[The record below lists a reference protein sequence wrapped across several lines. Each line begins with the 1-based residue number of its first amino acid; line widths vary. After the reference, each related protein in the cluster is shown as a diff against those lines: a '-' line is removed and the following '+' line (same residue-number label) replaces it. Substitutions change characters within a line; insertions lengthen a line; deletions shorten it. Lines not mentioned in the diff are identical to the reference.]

1 MTIRTRFA
9 PSPTGPL
16 HIGGARSALFNYLF
30 AKKHGGAF
38 VLRIEDTDLERS
50 DLKYETE
57 IFESFR
63 WLGIEADE
71 SPERGGPY
79 APYRQSERLPSYRAC
94 LERLLASGSAFYC
107 PHAEAELEAERRS
120 LMASGKN
127 PVHRCEFN
135 GQAGQGSGK
144 GIIRF
149 KTPMGRTVAFTDLIR
164 GEISFASDLLGDF
177 SLAKRLDVPLYNFA
191 VVVDDHEMAITHVIR
206 GEDHIPNT
214 PKQLLIAEALGIAP
228 PTYAHLPLIL
238 SQNRAKLSK
247 RHGATS
253 IREFREEGYLP
264 EALVNFMALLGW
276 NPGDDREIF
285 SLAELADQFD
295 IGKVQKSAAIFNIEK
310 LDWLNGEYIRRK
322 SPQELAD
329 ALRPYLEIAVA
340 DAVNVRDDVIVRVAA
355 IEQPRL
361 KKLSEIGERTA
372 YFFREP
378 HYETPLLRWK
388 EMSDGEIRQS
398 LERARSILAGV
409 PDGEFTKER
418 LEHIFLDAIGGG
430 DKGVLLW
437 PLRVALSGRKASPGP
452 FEIMDAMGKG
462 RSIQRIDTAIAKT
475 SRAIPSS

>member
-1 MTIRTRFA
+1 MSSNEKPRVRIA

-16 HIGGARSALFNYLF
+16 HIGTARTALFNYLF

-214 PKQLLIAEALGIAP
+214 PKQLLIAEALGWTTTNEFGDIVP
-228 PTYAHLPLIL
+228 PWRYAHLPLIL
-238 SQNRAKLSK
+238 GPDCSKLSK

-253 IREFREEGYLP
+253 VDEYRKQGYLP
-264 EALVNFMALLGW
+264 EALFNYMALVGW
-276 NPGDDREIF
+276 NPGTDKEIF
-285 SLAELADQFD
+285 SKEELEKEFSIEKIQLSGGIFD
-295 IGKVQKSAAIFNIEK
+295 IKK
-310 LDWLNGEYIRRK
+310 LDWMNGEYIRKK
-322 SPQELAD
+322 SPTEL
-329 ALRPYLEIAVA
+329 LELCKPYLEDFLSAGGGSVSPGRTGTGKA
-340 DAVNVRDDVIVRVAA
+340 GGQFSD
-355 IEQPRL
+355 EYL
-361 KKLSEIGERTA
+361 KKI
-372 YFFREP
+372 
-378 HYETPLLRWK
+378 
-388 EMSDGEIRQS
+388 
-398 LERARSILAGV
+398 
-409 PDGEFTKER
+409 
-418 LEHIFLDAIGGG
+418 
-430 DKGVLLW
+430 
-437 PLRVALSGRKASPGP
+437 VAL
-452 FEIMDAMGKG
+452 E
-462 RSIQRIDTAIAKT
+462 Q
-475 SRAIPSS
+475 

>member
-38 VLRIEDTDLERS
+38 VLRIEDTELERS

-79 APYRQSERLPSYRAC
+79 APYRQSERLPSCRAC

-135 GQAGQGSGK
+135 GQAGPGSGK

-372 YFFREP
+372 YF
-378 HYETPLLRWK
+378 L
-388 EMSDGEIRQS
+388 DRQS
-398 LERARSILAGV
+398 
-409 PDGEFTKER
+409 TR
-418 LEHIFLDAIGGG
+418 LN
-430 DKGVLLW
+430 
-437 PLRVALSGRKASPGP
+437 S
-452 FEIMDAMGKG
+452 
-462 RSIQRIDTAIAKT
+462 
-475 SRAIPSS
+475 